1 MKLIEIGERNYLL
14 YLVLPHA
21 LKMALLSRE
30 SRARLDR
37 INSGVNEHVFSGD
50 RATEYDR
57 IHRYED
63 DAQHEYPVRLL
74 VTEVWSA
81 PGRGAGEGGY
91 GRVLE
96 LGAGSGYFT
105 ALIARRA
112 RTVIAAEP
120 VADLRRVVRE
130 RCAAERLDNV
140 QVIGATAFDLGG
152 EVPAGSIDS
161 AFIIQSLHHFHRRP
175 EVFAELGRAVR
186 PGGRLYLVEPH
197 HNVRRVARLAGKYR
211 RVYRAREFW
220 TDERHWA
227 THDFVTRGELRALC
241 RHGGFGNVR
250 IEAYWIPYSR
260 RLIPAAERRFRV
272 ERMLGR
278 VPLVRHVGAVLAMQ
292 ARRKSHE

>member
-14 YLVLPHA
+14 YRVLPHA

-37 INSGVNEHVFSGD
+37 INSRVNEHVVSGD
-50 RATEYDR
+50 RATEYER

-140 QVIGATAFDLGG
+140 EVIGATAFDLGG